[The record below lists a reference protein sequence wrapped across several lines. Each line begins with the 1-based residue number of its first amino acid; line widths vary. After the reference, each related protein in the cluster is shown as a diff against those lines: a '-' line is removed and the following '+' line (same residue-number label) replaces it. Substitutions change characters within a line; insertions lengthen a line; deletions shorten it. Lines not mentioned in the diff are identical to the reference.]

1 MAAQRNPHL
10 DMFPEYPEFKIT
22 KDKTALL
29 IIDMQVLDACWGE
42 GMFAGAADDGEHAY
56 YKERLGVIT
65 ANIRKLLEAFR
76 GKGMLVCH
84 TRMESLRKDGADRS
98 LQHKILGIHAEPD
111 SREGEIIEPLK
122 AVEDELVFVKTA
134 SCPFN
139 STNIRY
145 VLNNM
150 GISQLIICGVVTNG
164 CVSTTVRNASD
175 LSYEVIVPEDA
186 CGAFSEWHH
195 TSEIEILRD
204 DYAKI
209 RSTADLVEEIG
220 RL

>member
-1 MAAQRNPHL
+1 MVGESNPHL
-10 DMFPEYPEFKIT
+10 DMFPKFPEFKISRE
-22 KDKTALL
+22 KTALL
-29 IIDMQVLDACWGE
+29 IIDMQVLDACWGQ
-42 GMFAGAADDGEHAY
+42 GMLAGAEEDGAHAY
-56 YKERLGVIT
+56 YRQRLELIIE
-65 ANIRKLLEAFR
+65 NIGKLLEAFR
-76 GKGMLVCH
+76 AKGMLVCH
-84 TRMESLRKDGADRS
+84 TRMESMRKDGKDRS